1 MRVAPPVV
9 LTAAERDE
17 LVALVASSNGNA
29 KLAQR
34 ARIVLMAADGAQN
47 KSIAHDLGI
56 GRVQVA
62 RWRERYVRSRIAGIK
77 EELPRGAPP
86 IKLDVARLVSLT
98 TEAPGNG
105 EKAWST
111 RKLAAELGV
120 SAASVSRHWRA
131 TGIAPQAGSTQ
142 RGDGL
147 PELYGRQAA
156 IVGLYIAPPEHALV
170 FALDER
176 IEASPA
182 DDHLAR
188 APEVA
193 RPVHAWQRHLATS
206 LITSLRALMSGSGG
220 THVNVQRHVSW
231 LGFLG
236 QLETRLEPGKRLL
249 VVADNHLSHH
259 HPAVQ
264 QWLCGREHFQV
275 RLAPNGSAW
284 LRLLQGYLRDAQ
296 AGLCAGGLPEHIAE
310 VLSFIEKQR
319 VSHGARAFHWFMN
332 AYGAQA
338 LPLAGFGN
346 GGALDAE
353 VRHAAPMEAAAPA
366 TGYPMSEEAQPD
378 RAVRPVASTKLL
390 PPRSTRRMM
399 ARDAL
404 MTRLLEARRHRCV
417 VIQGQAGSG
426 KTSTMIEWRKSL
438 ISMGFDVSWLSLS
451 SEDNEPARFFD
462 CLLASIAEADPAVV
476 RDAALLVAQGSDDT
490 AIEHWVIT
498 LVQALG
504 KRQRHI
510 MLMIDDL
517 HHVSDP
523 RIFEALQWLLD
534 YAPPQLHL
542 ALCSR
547 SALALSLDRLRSQGA
562 VSEFDMRD
570 LRFSEAESERYL
582 REQLGSIEA
591 RDAAALHALTDGWVA
606 GLQLFA
612 VDLRTR
618 QGSDYPVVKVHD
630 PRTFANYFEC
640 EVLLRLAAD
649 DLDMLTRVAVCH
661 RFSAPL
667 CASVVGREE
676 ALAHIRARLAQLEA
690 DNLFIT
696 QVGSHDREIWYR
708 IHPLLR
714 ETLLTRLAERDAE
727 ALRCA
732 HAVAWRWFEAHGQID
747 DAVFHA
753 VKAGDPSAA
762 ASMVERCA
770 QALLA
775 QGELNQLSG
784 LLRMLPLELV
794 QKRFALHIVMAY
806 VHLYSRNFQALGRSL
821 DQLEASSDAL
831 DEHQRYALR
840 LLRAALAL
848 QQDDTDAIVA
858 MLPELRAIPDDADDF
873 AWNGRS
879 NVLSWLHMSR
889 GEYDE
894 ARAVLDNMARRA
906 GAPRSNLL
914 GRCMSALSLSMEG
927 RIKEAEKIIREVLD
941 EAERQG
947 PPYVGV
953 ACMAASLL
961 ADTLYEL
968 NDIEAACQLLEPRI
982 GMLERVSLP
991 EIVMRAFAVLSNA
1004 HWAAGRRAQACAWL
1018 DRLESYA
1025 GRYGLDRVL
1034 AEALVLRLR
1043 RHLEQVETERANTV
1057 VERLA
1062 TLEMRYAGAGPDMAA
1077 RIRFAAAR
1085 ACVEMCL
1092 HTGDYAGLVGRLEA
1106 LVATSEQNGRRR
1118 LSTTLRLQLA
1128 MAHHGVGNLPA
1139 AGKAF
1144 VQALRQGHA
1153 LGLMRTLLDVAAS
1166 APGMFAALASQT
1178 VADPV
1183 LAFYGERLRA
1193 AQACAAALPVPRVS
1207 AAVVPVDALSER
1219 EREILALLA
1228 QAMSNKKIATVL
1240 NVSAETVKWHLK
1252 NIYLKLGVGGRGGAA
1267 ARFRDLSASEAE
1279 THGV

>member
-9 LTAAERDE
+9 LTSVERDE
-17 LVALVASSNGNA
+17 LVALIAPVDGNS

-34 ARIVLMAADGAQN
+34 ARIVLMAADGVQN
-47 KSIAHDLGI
+47 KRIASELGI

-62 RWRERYVRSRIAGIK
+62 RWRERYVRSRLSGIK

-86 IKLDVARLVSLT
+86 VRVDVARLVALT
-98 TEAPGNG
+98 TDAPGTG
-105 EKAWST
+105 GKTWST

-131 TGIAPQAGSTQ
+131 TGIASHGGSAQ
-142 RGDGL
+142 RSEGL
-147 PELYGRQAA
+147 LDLYGQRAA
-156 IVGLYIAPPEHALV
+156 IVGLYVAPPEHALV
-170 FALDER
+170 FALESVDESPMR
-176 IEASPA
+176 AREA
-182 DDHLAR
+182 
-188 APEVA
+188 V
-193 RPVHAWQRHLATS
+193 RPIHAWQRHLATS
-206 LITSLRALMSGSGG
+206 LITSLKGLMSNASGI
-220 THVNVQRHVSW
+220 NIEVQRHVSW

-236 QLETRLEPGKRLL
+236 ELERSVPPGKVLL

-264 QWLCGREHFQV
+264 QWLRGHERIQV
-275 RLAPNGSAW
+275 RLAPNAGAW

-296 AGLCAGGLPEHIAE
+296 SGLCAGGLPEHIAD
-310 VLSFIEKQR
+310 VLSFIERQR
-319 VSHGARAFHWFMN
+319 GSQGHHVFHWCM
-332 AYGAQA
+332 GADA
-338 LPLAGFGN
+338 AGESR
-346 GGALDAE
+346 AIECEDDAPADAE
-353 VRHAAPMEAAAPA
+353 APPLDTAHEAAPA
-366 TGYPMSEEAQPD
+366 ADAPSSDDVPLD
-378 RAVRPVASTKLL
+378 RTVRPVASTKLL
-390 PPRSTRRMM
+390 PPRSTRRLMS
-399 ARDAL
+399 RDSF
-404 MTRLLEARRHRCV
+404 MTRLLDARRHRCI

-426 KTSTMIEWRKSL
+426 KTSTMIVWRKAL
-438 ISMGFDVSWLSLS
+438 ISLGFDVSWLSLS

-462 CLLASIAEADPAVV
+462 CLLASIAEVDPVVV
-476 RDAALLVAQGSDDT
+476 RDAALLVAQAGGDT

-498 LVQALG
+498 LVQALA

-534 YAPPQLHL
+534 YAPAQLHL

-547 SALALSLDRLRSQGA
+547 SALPLSMERLRSQH
-562 VSEFDMRD
+562 VLSEFDMRD
-570 LRFSEAESERYL
+570 LRFTEAESERYL
-582 REQLGSIEA
+582 REQLGSIDS
-591 RDAAALHALTDGWVA
+591 RDAAALHALTEGWVA

-618 QGSDYPVVKVHD
+618 QGNDYPVVKVHD
-630 PRTFANYFEC
+630 PRTFASYFEC
-640 EVLLRLAAD
+640 EVLTRLATD

-661 RFSAPL
+661 RFNAPL
-667 CASVVGREE
+667 CASVIGQGADMSR
-676 ALAHIRARLAQLEA
+676 IRARLVQLEA

-696 QVGSHDREIWYR
+696 EVGSHDRETWYR

-714 ETLLTRLAERDAE
+714 ETLLTRLAEHDAE
-727 ALRCA
+727 ALRDS
-732 HAVAWRWFEAHGQID
+732 HAVAWRWFESHGQID
-747 DAVFHA
+747 SAVFHA
-753 VKAGDPSAA
+753 VKAGDPAA
-762 ASMVERCA
+762 AAAMVERCA

-784 LLRMLPLELV
+784 LLRMLPLEFV
-794 QKRFALHIVMAY
+794 QKGFALHIAMAY
-806 VHLYSRNFQALGRSL
+806 LHLYSRNFKALGRSL
-821 DQLEASSDAL
+821 EQLEASADAL
-831 DEHQRYALR
+831 DQRQRYTLC
-840 LLRAALAL
+840 LLRAGLAL
-848 QQDDTDAIVA
+848 QQDDTDALVS
-858 MLPELRAIPDDADDF
+858 MLPELRAIPEDADDF

-894 ARAVLDNMARRA
+894 ARAVLDDMGRHA
-906 GAPRSNLL
+906 GAPRSSLL
-914 GRCMSALSLSMEG
+914 GRCMGALSLSMEG
-927 RIKEAEKIIREVLD
+927 RIKEAEKIIRGVLH
-941 EAERQG
+941 ESERQG

-953 ACMAASLL
+953 SCMAASLL

-968 NDIEAACQLLEPRI
+968 NDFEAACQLLESRI

-991 EIVMRAFAVLSNA
+991 EIVLRAFTVLSNA
-1004 HWAAGRRAQACAWL
+1004 HWAAGRRAQACSCL
-1018 DRLESYA
+1018 DRLEAYA

-1034 AEALVLRLR
+1034 AETLVLRLR

-1057 VERLA
+1057 LERLA
-1062 TLEMRYAGAGPDMAA
+1062 VLEMRYADSGPDMAA

-1092 HTGDYAGLVGRLEA
+1092 HTGDYAGLASRLEA
-1106 LVATSEQNGRRR
+1106 LIATAEASGRRL

-1128 MAHHGVGNLPA
+1128 VAQHGTGNEQA
-1139 AGKAF
+1139 AAKAF
-1144 VQALRQGHA
+1144 GQAIRQGHA
-1153 LGLMRTLLDVAAS
+1153 LGLMRTVLDAAAG
-1166 APGMFAALASQT
+1166 APGSFAALASQT
-1178 VADPV
+1178 IADPV
-1183 LAFYGERLRA
+1183 LAFYAERLLSAAEARA
-1193 AQACAAALPVPRVS
+1193 AIASVARPSTTTL
-1207 AAVVPVDALSER
+1207 PVDALSER

-1267 ARFRDLSASEAE
+1267 ARFRDLSARDAG
-1279 THGV
+1279 THGSA